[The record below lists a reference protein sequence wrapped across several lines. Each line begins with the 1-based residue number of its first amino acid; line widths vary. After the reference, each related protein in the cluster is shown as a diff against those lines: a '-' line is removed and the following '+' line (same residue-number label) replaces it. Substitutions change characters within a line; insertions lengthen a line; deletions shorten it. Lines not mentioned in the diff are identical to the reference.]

1 MQSSSYGEGE
11 ELKNKVISSLRSFG
25 FYVFTKKEYPHISRL
40 LRKLSLWNLFKIR
53 PLGSSRSYFILEPD
67 VAAYFTECRNVCI
80 KEGVVDVKCYLMC
93 KERKV
98 SELMNEILK
107 KLEGG
112 AVGGV

>member
-1 MQSSSYGEGE
+1 MRSSNYSNGE
-11 ELKNKVISSLRSFG
+11 ELKSKVISSLKAFG
-25 FYVFTKKEYPHISRL
+25 FYVFTKEEYPHVSRL

-80 KEGVVDVKCYLMC
+80 KEGVVDVKCYLKC

-98 SELMNEILK
+98 SELMSEIFK

-112 AVGGV
+112 TVEGT